1 MAVTGYRG
9 VSPEQSGVGV
19 QVSATGDAT
28 AAAGGLAIT
37 GYLHQVS
44 AEQLV
49 IVHQQGARLSAAWPH
64 QVGVIPP
71 KAQSYQHRAEM
82 DRLRAALGD
91 ADTTVLPQVPAGLVL
106 SGMGGVGKTQL
117 AADYARTAWADGG
130 LDVLVWITASS
141 RSAVVTGYAQAGIEL
156 CQASS
161 DAPEQAA
168 RTFLAW
174 ISPKAEAKPCRWL
187 IVLDDVGDPDDLKGL
202 WPPASPLGRTLIT
215 TRRRDAALAGDGRRL
230 VEVGLFTEA
239 EAVAYLTSSLAV
251 EGRSEPLQHL
261 IALTNDLD
269 RLPLA
274 LAQAAAYLSDSGE
287 SVAAYRELFA
297 DRTTRLV
304 DTAPDRLPD
313 DQDLPLAASWS
324 LSIDRADS
332 LRPVGLARSMLYLCA
347 LLDANGIPEAVLTS
361 EPALTHLAKLRGM
374 KRNSHTAKST
384 RREALGALRALHRL
398 HLGNHAPHTPHLAVR
413 VHQLVQRATRE
424 TLSPD
429 QHASYAR
436 TAAGALMAAWPE
448 VEQDPI
454 LTQTLQANF
463 AALYRVA
470 EKALWYPNAHPV
482 LFHAGTS
489 LGTSGQLT
497 EALAYWRRMTDAAVY
512 HLGPHHPNALLPRQ
526 RLAHW
531 QGVTGNLATAV
542 SALENLLPIQCRVLG
557 VDAPETLLTRYEL
570 ARWRGASGDISGTI
584 QAYEELLD
592 DSVRVLGAEHRD
604 AVTIRQDLA
613 FWRAKGGEHFRAVTE
628 LQDILRHYRQASG
641 FDRVRSLK
649 IRHNIA
655 FFTGEAGDAAAAVV
669 LFEEL
674 LRDYTTLFGPH
685 HSRTLGDAAAPL
697 ALWRGRAGDPAR
709 AVADLEQLIADM
721 RRVLD
726 PADPAIPYA
735 SQWLASSQGAAGY
748 PVAAVATLERSLSDP
763 RRGFDSDHPQTLTSR
778 RDLAH
783 WRGMAGDPFAAVRE
797 LEMLLSDMRRVLGPR
812 HPETGKTLEGLRHW
826 RQKAEPI

>member
-1 MAVTGYRG
+1 M
-9 VSPEQSGVGV
+9 

-49 IVHQQGARLSAAWPH
+49 IVHQQGVRPSAAWPH

-91 ADTTVLPQVPAGLVL
+91 ADTAVPQVPSGLVL

-117 AADYARTAWADGG
+117 AADYARTAWAGGG

-187 IVLDDVGDPDDLKGL
+187 IVLDDVDDPDDLKGL
-202 WPPASPLGRTLIT
+202 WPPASPLGQTLIT
-215 TRRRDAALAGDGRRL
+215 TRRRDAALAGDGRRF

-239 EAVAYLTSSLAV
+239 EAVAYLTSSLAA
-251 EGRSEPLQHL
+251 EGRSEPLHHL
-261 IALTNDLD
+261 VALTNDLD

-287 SVAAYRELFA
+287 SVAGYRELFA

-313 DQDLPLAASWS
+313 DQNFPLAASWS
-324 LSIDRADS
+324 LSIDRADT
-332 LRPVGLARSMLYLCA
+332 LRPAGLARPMLYLCA

-361 EPALTHLAKLRGM
+361 EPALTHLANRKGLD
-374 KRNSHTAKST
+374 RNGNTAKST

-413 VHQLVQRATRE
+413 VHQLVQRAARE
-424 TLSPD
+424 TLSPEQRD
-429 QHASYAR
+429 SYAR
-436 TAAGALMAAWPE
+436 TAASALMAAWPE
-448 VEQDPI
+448 VDQDPT
-454 LTQTLQANF
+454 LTQALQANF
-463 AALYRVA
+463 AALYAVA
-470 EKALWYPNAHPV
+470 EEALWCPVAHPV

-497 EALAYWRRMTDAAVY
+497 EALAYWRRMVDAAVH
-512 HLGPHHPNALLPRQ
+512 HLGPHHPDALLPRH

-542 SALENLLPIQCRVLG
+542 NALETLLPIQRRVLG

-570 ARWRGASGDISGTI
+570 ARWRGASGDVSGTI

-592 DSVRVLGAEHRD
+592 DSVRALGAEHRD
-604 AVTIRQDLA
+604 AVTVRQDLA
-613 FWRAKGGEHFRAVTE
+613 FWRAKGGEFSRAVTD
-628 LQDILRHYRQASG
+628 LQDILRHYRKASG
-641 FDRVRSLK
+641 IDHVRSLK

-655 FFTGEAGDAAAAVV
+655 FFTGEDGDAAAAVV

-674 LRDYTTLFGPH
+674 LRDYTALFGPH

-735 SQWLASSQGAAGY
+735 GQWLASSQGAAGY
-748 PVAAVATLERSLSDP
+748 AVAAVATLERSLSDP
-763 RRGFDSDHPQTLTSR
+763 RRGFGPDHPQTLTSR

-783 WRGMAGDPFAAVRE
+783 WRGVAGDPFAAVSE
-797 LEMLLSDMRRVLGPR
+797 LEILLHDMRRVLGPG
-812 HPETGKTLEGLRHW
+812 HPETSKTLECLLRW
-826 RQKAEPI
+826 RREAEVI